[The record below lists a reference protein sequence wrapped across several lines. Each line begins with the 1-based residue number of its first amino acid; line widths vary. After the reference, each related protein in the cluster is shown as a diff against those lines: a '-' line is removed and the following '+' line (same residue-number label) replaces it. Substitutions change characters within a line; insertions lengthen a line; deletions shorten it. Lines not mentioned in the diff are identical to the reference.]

1 MFRYSQLLGLFAMT
15 LIFLA
20 GSPAIAQQKTLAK
33 IHVNWFIP
41 ETVTLIA
48 KGLGYFA
55 AESVEL
61 QFTRTG
67 SSTQQMRGLGQGTY
81 QIGITAFDN
90 VLAWSGREGAEII
103 AIAQPND
110 TIALPLFVRPEIR
123 SFADLKGKKLAV
135 DAVDTAF
142 ALALRRI
149 LLANGLD
156 LKRGDY
162 ELVPVGAPL
171 QRLDSMKRG
180 DTFAAIINVPMDLQA
195 SAAGMLPITYDR
207 EAILKGYPGTVL
219 AVSRSWAQS
228 NRAELTAYLRAWRT
242 ALRWLKNPA
251 NRDEAI
257 RMIISEG
264 QLNPKQAAD
273 FYMQVP
279 QDGLINMGGAKMVL
293 DMRNELAS
301 PPIKGPVL
309 DVYVDQSYFQA
320 ATPR

>member
-1 MFRYSQLLGLFAMT
+1 MFRYSKLLGLFAMT

-55 AESVEL
+55 AEGVEL

-309 DVYVDQSYFQA
+309 DVYVDRSYFQA

>member
-15 LIFLA
+15 LISLM

-33 IHVNWFIP
+33 IHVNWFLP

-55 AESVEL
+55 AEGVEV

-103 AIAQPND
+103 AIVQPND

-162 ELVPVGAPL
+162 ELVSVGAPQ
-171 QRLDSMKRG
+171 QRLDSMKKG
-180 DTFAAIINVPMDLQA
+180 DTFAAIINVPMDIQA
-195 SAAGMLPITYDR
+195 SAAGMLPLTYDR
-207 EAILKGYPGTVL
+207 EAILKGYPGLVF

-228 NRAELTAYLRAWRT
+228 NRAELTAFLRAWRT

-293 DMRNELAS
+293 DMRNELVK